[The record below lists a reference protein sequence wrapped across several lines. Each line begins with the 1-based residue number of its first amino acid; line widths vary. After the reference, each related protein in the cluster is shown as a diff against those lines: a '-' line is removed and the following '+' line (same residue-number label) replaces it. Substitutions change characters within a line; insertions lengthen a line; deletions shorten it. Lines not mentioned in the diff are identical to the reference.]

1 MQRAG
6 LSGLP
11 LRRRAKRVPSQ
22 KTVTDLVK
30 RQFSADGPN
39 RPWVTDI
46 TEHPP
51 HRVGRKGR
59 APDAGERPRWRGVPP
74 S

>member
-1 MQRAG
+1 VALLMQRAG

-11 LRRRAKRVPSQ
+11 LRRRAKRVPSW

-46 TEHPP
+46 NLWQ
-51 HRVGRKGR
+51 R
-59 APDAGERPRWRGVPP
+59 GERLRAC
-74 S
+74 STSE